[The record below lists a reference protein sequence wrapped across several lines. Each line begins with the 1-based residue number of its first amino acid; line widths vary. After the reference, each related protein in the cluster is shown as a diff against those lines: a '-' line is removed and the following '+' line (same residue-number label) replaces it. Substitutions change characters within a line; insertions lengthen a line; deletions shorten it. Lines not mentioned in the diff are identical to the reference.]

1 MNGIIEV
8 KPIDVSSVQQ
18 AQTQATLML
27 DNAIQTVIQNQGTY
41 EQAGF
46 FLKTVKEKY
55 KQLDT
60 KRKNITTP
68 LDTAKKAVMDLF
80 RRPLECLEQAEQLI
94 KRSMIKYEDDQERI
108 RQDQER
114 RLQAEAE
121 KKRLDALKKADEARA
136 NGNDLKADKYESKAA
151 AVVAPVLAARVNGV
165 QGIARKKVW
174 KFKVVDEKLIPRE
187 FLCVDET
194 KLGNFARSMKGTMPV
209 AGVEFYEED
218 TLAARV

>member
-1 MNGIIEV
+1 MQIIEV
-8 KPIDVSSVQQ
+8 SPINVSGIKE
-18 AQTQATLML
+18 AQTQAETML
-27 DNAIQTVIQNQGTY
+27 SNARSMQILNQSLY
-41 EQAGF
+41 EQAAS
-46 FLKTVKEKY
+46 FLKIVKERNN
-55 KQLDT
+55 QLEEL
-60 KRKNITTP
+60 RKSLTRP
-68 LDTAKKAVMDLF
+68 LDESKKKIMDLF
-80 RRPLECLEQAEQLI
+80 RIPQSYYQESESLTKKA
-94 KRSMIKYEDDQERI
+94 MIKYEDDQERI